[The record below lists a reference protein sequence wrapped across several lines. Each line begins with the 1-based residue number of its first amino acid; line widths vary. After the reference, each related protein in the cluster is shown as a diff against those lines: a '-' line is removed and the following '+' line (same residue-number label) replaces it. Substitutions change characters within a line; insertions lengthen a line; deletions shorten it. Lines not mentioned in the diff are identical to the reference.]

1 MERLSCSWPGKINI
15 LKVVILLKVIYKFNA
30 IYIRTPTQFFTK
42 IEAIPLKFQWKY
54 KKIRISKTTM
64 SNKNLL
70 VVLPSES

>member
-54 KKIRISKTTM
+54 KKFRISKTTM